1 MVSLW
6 CEFSSLKVCLLREV
20 TTSNTVYSRHA
31 RYMASYKTVQSRSII
46 WSRFHGFLIFFIDL
60 SFDQPTEDPN
70 SVLRHHRLASP
81 VILEEENCLLSC
93 ALEPRQWWTL
103 PERTFIRDSS
113 TNVPDGTLLCPT
125 PDVPKCVSTVLSV
138 VQTELLHDAVHEGDA
153 SQELGEYLAEWKDYR
168 NQWVMSALC
177 CSEPVLLCLGPVF
190 GGSVDLLA
198 CVFCNCKVV
207 LKVNTYLKWFCSK
220 ESLLLWFVL
229 KRLLILTLSR
239 TTTGPRTKM

>member
-81 VILEEENCLLSC
+81 VILEEENCLLCIGTTPVMNFARKDFHKGLIYKRTWWNITMPYTWRTQMCVDGAFSC
-93 ALEPRQWWTL
+93 ANGTTPWCCPRGRCQPGIRGVLGWMEGL
-103 PERTFIRDSS
+103 PQSVS
-113 TNVPDGTLLCPT
+113 
-125 PDVPKCVSTVLSV
+125 DVSIML
-138 VQTELLHDAVHEGDA
+138 
-153 SQELGEYLAEWKDYR
+153 
-168 NQWVMSALC
+168 
-177 CSEPVLLCLGPVF
+177 F
-190 GGSVDLLA
+190 GA
-198 CVFCNCKVV
+198 CVVV
-207 LKVNTYLKWFCSK
+207 LGACVRGKCWLAGLCFLQLQGRFK
-220 ESLLLWFVL
+220 
-229 KRLLILTLSR
+229 
-239 TTTGPRTKM
+239 G